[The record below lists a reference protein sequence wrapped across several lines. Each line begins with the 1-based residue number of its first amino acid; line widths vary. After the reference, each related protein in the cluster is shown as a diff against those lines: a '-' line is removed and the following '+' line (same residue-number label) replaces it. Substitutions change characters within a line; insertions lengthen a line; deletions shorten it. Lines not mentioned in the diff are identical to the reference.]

1 MLQDKKMKTRLINTV
16 HDSVILDIHPDEYD
30 VAIDI
35 LKQGFSSIKDTLK
48 ERYNCDL
55 NVPLDFEIKSGKN
68 WLDLST
74 EI

>member
-1 MLQDKKMKTRLINTV
+1 
-16 HDSVILDIHPDEYD
+16 VILDIHPDEYD

-48 ERYNCDL
+48 ERYDCDL